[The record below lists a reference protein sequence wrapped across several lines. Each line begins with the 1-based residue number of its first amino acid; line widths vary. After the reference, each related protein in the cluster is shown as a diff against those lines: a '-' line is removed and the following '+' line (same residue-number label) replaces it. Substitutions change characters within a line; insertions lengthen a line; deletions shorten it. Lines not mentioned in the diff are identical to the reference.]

1 MLFVSLQMSE
11 DQKIFA
17 RRIQLTLKIVE
28 LGLAII
34 CVGLIVDPINHKMQ
48 LNMHHVGLV
57 YVTYAGFIFINT
69 IVIIGQLK
77 SERIP
82 QLMVRASAASNRPT
96 NDLLSRL
103 QARY

>member
-11 DQKIFA
+11 DKKILA
-17 RRIQLTLKIVE
+17 RRVQLVLKIVE
-28 LGLAII
+28 LSLAIV

-69 IVIIGQLK
+69 IVILGQMK
-77 SERIP
+77 SERMP
-82 QLMVRASAASNRPT
+82 QLMVCARVTYHSST
-96 NDLLSRL
+96 KRL
-103 QARY
+103 ISTL